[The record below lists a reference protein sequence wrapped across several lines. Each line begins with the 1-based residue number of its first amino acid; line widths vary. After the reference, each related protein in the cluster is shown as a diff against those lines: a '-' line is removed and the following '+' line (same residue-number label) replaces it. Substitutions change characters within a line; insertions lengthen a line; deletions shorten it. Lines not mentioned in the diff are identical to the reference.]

1 MRLKLR
7 KLLKIMG
14 EKHSSEIAQGIKPSV
29 LSKAIFQENS
39 GKKNQLTTFLMR
51 INEK

>member
-14 EKHSSEIAQGIKPSV
+14 KKHSSEIAQGIKPSV
-29 LSKAIFQENS
+29 LSKVIFQGTNGE
-39 GKKNQLTTFLMR
+39 KNQLTTFLMQ